1 MKLSRFREQFL
12 LLRCNRPQWT
22 LELREWDS
30 LVRLAREQKVVKN
43 ATIKHSMHVRDVETR
58 STRPQIVPT
67 LLKRAEHVEGG
78 SFGKCVPISWIATPK
93 PRGHGKQSKGGN
105 GTSSPK
111 TCWNCGESGHL
122 SSQCPKKKV
131 HAVDASAATVNV
143 AGSQETVMVGA
154 IGSYFDLVSVSE
166 WSLELRGENEG
177 ICSVGTASVCEGDV
191 VDIEIDSGAEVS
203 CLPSN
208 IGADTYPL
216 HETRLSM
223 CGGHH
228 VAAGGGKL
236 HELGARILGLETDDV
251 RGNMVNLLVRFRV
264 MEIGKALLSTQDL
277 SRCGW
282 ETVFPAGCGDA
293 HLIRKAS
300 NTRITLVKKR
310 CAWYLRAKLKPHHE
324 LPFTKGEEFL
334 EVMSLD

>member
-1 MKLSRFREQFL
+1 MDPRTEGRE
-12 LLRCNRPQWT
+12 R
-22 LELREWDS
+22 
-30 LVRLAREQKVVKN
+30 
-43 ATIKHSMHVRDVETR
+43 RD
-58 STRPQIVPT
+58 
-67 LLKRAEHVEGG
+67 L
-78 SFGKCVPISWIATPK
+78 
-93 PRGHGKQSKGGN
+93 
-105 GTSSPK
+105 
-111 TCWNCGESGHL
+111 
-122 SSQCPKKKV
+122 
-131 HAVDASAATVNV
+131 
-143 AGSQETVMVGA
+143 
-154 IGSYFDLVSVSE
+154 
-166 WSLELRGENEG
+166 
-177 ICSVGTASVCEGDV
+177 TASVCEGDV
-191 VDIEIDSGAEVS
+191 VDIEIDSGAEAS

-293 HLIRKAS
+293 RLIRKAS

-310 CAWYLRAKLKPHHE
+310 CAWYLRGKLKPHHE
-324 LPFTKGEEFL
+324 LPFTKGEELL
-334 EVMSLD
+334 EVCLKVEVQAAVVQWSPRMSRRALLAPIAEDREEHIASGHAVFRTWCRECSIGRGGMHQHRAGGRETAIPAIAIDYVYLNDRDDQMREAGAPILVSKCDRDRWIGAAIVPTKGADEYAVQNSRTT

>member
-1 MKLSRFREQFL
+1 MDE
-12 LLRCNRPQWT
+12 
-22 LELREWDS
+22 
-30 LVRLAREQKVVKN
+30 
-43 ATIKHSMHVRDVETR
+43 
-58 STRPQIVPT
+58 
-67 LLKRAEHVEGG
+67 
-78 SFGKCVPISWIATPK
+78 
-93 PRGHGKQSKGGN
+93 
-105 GTSSPK
+105 
-111 TCWNCGESGHL
+111 
-122 SSQCPKKKV
+122 
-131 HAVDASAATVNV
+131 SAATVSV
-143 AGSQETVMVGA
+143 AGSQETAKIGA
-154 IGSYFDLVSVSE
+154 IGSYFDLGSVSE

-264 MEIGKALLSTQDL
+264 MEIGKALLSAQDL

-282 ETVFPAGCGDA
+282 ETVLPAGCGGA

-300 NTRITLVKKR
+300 NTRIHAR
-310 CAWYLRAKLKPHHE
+310 
-324 LPFTKGEEFL
+324 EEAVYMVL
-334 EVMSLD
+334 ESQTQASP

>member
-1 MKLSRFREQFL
+1 MDE
-12 LLRCNRPQWT
+12 
-22 LELREWDS
+22 
-30 LVRLAREQKVVKN
+30 
-43 ATIKHSMHVRDVETR
+43 
-58 STRPQIVPT
+58 
-67 LLKRAEHVEGG
+67 
-78 SFGKCVPISWIATPK
+78 
-93 PRGHGKQSKGGN
+93 
-105 GTSSPK
+105 
-111 TCWNCGESGHL
+111 
-122 SSQCPKKKV
+122 
-131 HAVDASAATVNV
+131 SAATVSV

-154 IGSYFDLVSVSE
+154 IGSYSDLGSVSE
-166 WSLELRGENEG
+166 WTLEPRGENE
-177 ICSVGTASVCEGDV
+177 SEGDV

-208 IGADTYPL
+208 IGGDTYPL

-251 RGNMVNLLVRFRV
+251 RDNMVNLLVRFRV

-300 NTRITLVKKR
+300 YDYATCNLSSLPNVELWSVVWTTLNSVPCFLVFPR
-310 CAWYLRAKLKPHHE
+310 SRLERQFVTFLSFWSRHVSLMIPRNLMFCYL
-324 LPFTKGEEFL
+324 
-334 EVMSLD
+334 